1 MQDEAIVEIAEKHGK
16 SAAQVMIRW
25 HLQQGRSAIPKS
37 TNPERIAENFDV
49 FDFDLSAE
57 DLHRIDALD
66 TGHGSGPDPDREF
79 GERMLFPIP
88 ED

>member
-1 MQDEAIVEIAEKHGK
+1 
-16 SAAQVMIRW
+16 
-25 HLQQGRSAIPKS
+25 
-37 TNPERIAENFDV
+37 V